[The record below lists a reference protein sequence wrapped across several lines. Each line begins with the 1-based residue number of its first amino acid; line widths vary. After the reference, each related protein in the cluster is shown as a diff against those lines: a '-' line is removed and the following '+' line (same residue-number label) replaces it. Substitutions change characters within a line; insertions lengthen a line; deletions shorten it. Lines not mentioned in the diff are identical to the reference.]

1 MPPSVPS
8 PSQALYW
15 FNCSPLLLLRL
26 FGPIHHSRASLFLIK
41 LLWKHGKSRRG
52 RSCGEAFVRQSKIL
66 HCYSTLWLGGL
77 RCQYRRQTI
86 WLLAVP
92 AWWQKIKTFCRPLKC
107 VDPPGKCL
115 VCLITNPALGPH
127 AACQFVCWLGCCRE
141 TFWEKVWCVLWTSAD
156 NISSKT
162 VFLGWLL
169 VWLSR
174 GIMTVNVFL
183 SLRCVYSVNDW

>member
-26 FGPIHHSRASLFLIK
+26 FGPIPHSRASLFLIK
-41 LLWKHGKSRRG
+41 LLWKHGKSRWG

-92 AWWQKIKTFCRPLKC
+92 AWWQKIKSLSAPKVHRFTGEVSGMPDYQSSPRP
-107 VDPPGKCL
+107 
-115 VCLITNPALGPH
+115 T
-127 AACQFVCWLGCCRE
+127 CCMP
-141 TFWEKVWCVLWTSAD
+141 VCVLTGMLPRNILRESVMCPL
-156 NISSKT
+156 NIS
-162 VFLGWLL
+162 
-169 VWLSR
+169 R
-174 GIMTVNVFL
+174 
-183 SLRCVYSVNDW
+183 